1 MDDSSVGTI
10 SEFGESD
17 IDEDIQ
23 EINQVNH
30 PNFNYKKNSQTDQV
44 NTDSQVDFRPYI
56 TSLQHPNT
64 TLSTPSLN
72 FINSMMKDIM
82 HRIAL
87 KARNTQGDNFEMTEK
102 EMAKAVNLVLPKKI
116 ALKTNKFAK
125 SAIKNK
131 MQN

>member
-1 MDDSSVGTI
+1 
-10 SEFGESD
+10 
-17 IDEDIQ
+17 
-23 EINQVNH
+23 
-30 PNFNYKKNSQTDQV
+30 
-44 NTDSQVDFRPYI
+44 
-56 TSLQHPNT
+56 
-64 TLSTPSLN
+64 
-72 FINSMMKDIM
+72 M